1 MDADERRKL
10 IEQYLAT
17 RRRIGDI
24 ERKALKKVGAA
35 PEDGVACSF
44 CGKSQ
49 GQVTML
55 IQGAGNAFICADCI
69 KSVKG
74 MLDEGAK

>member
-1 MDADERRKL
+1 MTADERRKL

-17 RRRIGDI
+17 KRRIGEI
-24 ERKALKKVGAA
+24 ESKALKKIGTGREGGAT
-35 PEDGVACSF
+35 CSF

-49 GQVTML
+49 KQDTVL
-55 IQGAGNAFICADCI
+55 IQGAADAFICSDCI

-74 MLDEGAK
+74 MLDEEA

>member
-1 MDADERRKL
+1 MTAEERRKL

-17 RRRIGDI
+17 RRRIGEI
-24 ERKALKKVGAA
+24 EHKALKKLGAA
-35 PEDGVACSF
+35 PKGSATCSF

-49 GQVTML
+49 GEVTML
-55 IQGAGNAFICADCI
+55 IQGAGDAFICSDCI

-74 MLDEGAK
+74 MLDEGA

>member
-1 MDADERRKL
+1 MTADERRKL

-17 RRRIGDI
+17 RRRIGET
-24 ERKALKKVGAA
+24 ERKALKKIGAGGEGGA
-35 PEDGVACSF
+35 SCSF

-49 GQVTML
+49 DQVTML
-55 IQGAGNAFICADCI
+55 IQGRDNALICSDCI

-74 MLDEGAK
+74 MLDEDA